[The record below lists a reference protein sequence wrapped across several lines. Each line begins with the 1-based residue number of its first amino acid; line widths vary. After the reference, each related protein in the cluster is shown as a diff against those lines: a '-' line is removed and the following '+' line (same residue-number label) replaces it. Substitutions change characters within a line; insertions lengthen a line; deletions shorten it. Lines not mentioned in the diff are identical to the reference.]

1 VLKGDTDKDQPME
14 KEPSM
19 IDSPPLALTLSN
31 VSKAFDG
38 LHAVDGVSL
47 AVAPGERRAII
58 GPNGAGKTTLF
69 SLISG
74 EAKPTAGRIHLF
86 GRDVTRLPPHRRAA
100 LGLARTYQITNL
112 FPRLTVL
119 ENSLLAVQALT
130 AAKLH
135 LHRALSR
142 YTDHFD
148 RARSVLEA
156 VGLRATENEVVRNLS
171 HGEQRQLEIALAL
184 AGAPKVLL
192 LDEPTAG
199 LSPAESHMMV
209 ALLKKL
215 DPAITLLVIE
225 HDMDVAFE
233 LTNRITVLHYGKVIA
248 DGVGHEVKSNA
259 VVQEIYLGAAMET
272 T

>member
-1 VLKGDTDKDQPME
+1 MTGSPLPALSLTDLSKQFGG
-14 KEPSM
+14 
-19 IDSPPLALTLSN
+19 LRAL
-31 VSKAFDG
+31 
-38 LHAVDGVSL
+38 DGVSL
-47 AVAPGERRAII
+47 AVGSGERRAII
-58 GPNGAGKTTLF
+58 GPTGAGKTTLF

-74 EAKPTAGRIHLF
+74 ETRPSDGRIVLF
-86 GRDVTRLPPHRRAA
+86 GRDVTRFSPHRRAA

-112 FPRLTVL
+112 FPRLTAL
-119 ENSLLAVQALT
+119 ENCLLAVQALT
-130 AAKLH
+130 SAKLH
-135 LHRALSR
+135 LHRALSS
-142 YTDHFD
+142 YTDHFT

-156 VGLRATENEVVRNLS
+156 VGLEGKEDEVVQNLS

-184 AGAPKVLL
+184 AGAPKLLL

-199 LSPAESHMMV
+199 LSPAESHMMT

-215 DPAITLLVIE
+215 DPSITLLVIE

-259 VVQEIYLGAAMET
+259 VVQEIYLGAA
-272 T
+272 

>member
-1 VLKGDTDKDQPME
+1 MT
-14 KEPSM
+14 EP
-19 IDSPPLALTLSN
+19 PNLALNLSN

-38 LHAVDGVSL
+38 LRALDGVSL
-47 AVAPGERRAII
+47 AVTAGERRAII
-58 GPNGAGKTTLF
+58 GPNDAGKTTLF
-69 SLISG
+69 GLISG
-74 EAKPTAGRIHLF
+74 ETRAAEGRITLF
-86 GRDVTRLPPHRRAA
+86 GRDVTRLAPHRRAA

-112 FPRLTVL
+112 FPRLTAL
-119 ENSLLAVQALT
+119 ENCLLAVQALT
-130 AAKLH
+130 SAKLH
-135 LHRALSR
+135 LHRALSS
-142 YTDHFD
+142 YTDHFT

-156 VGLRATENEVVRNLS
+156 VGLEGKEDEVVRNLS

-184 AGAPKVLL
+184 AGAPKLLL

-199 LSPAESHMMV
+199 LSPAESHMMT

-248 DGVGHEVKSNA
+248 DGLSHEVKVNPL
-259 VVQEIYLGAAMET
+259 VRETYLGTGLET
-272 T
+272 A

>member
-1 VLKGDTDKDQPME
+1 MR
-14 KEPSM
+14 
-19 IDSPPLALTLSN
+19 DSPDLALGLSN
-31 VSKAFDG
+31 VSKAFGG
-38 LHAVDGVSL
+38 LRAVDGVSL
-47 AVAPGERRAII
+47 RVKPGERRAII

-69 SLISG
+69 HLISG
-74 EAKPTAGRIHLF
+74 ELPLTEGRITLF

-119 ENSLLAVQALT
+119 ENCLLAVQGLSPT
-130 AAKLH
+130 KLH

-142 YTDHFD
+142 YAALFD
-148 RARSVLEA
+148 RARAVLGA
-156 VGLRATENEVVRNLS
+156 VGLTGKEDETARNLS

-184 AGAPKVLL
+184 AGSPKLLL

-199 LSPAESHMMV
+199 LSPAESHLMT

-215 DPAITLLVIE
+215 DPAITVLIIE

-233 LTNRITVLHYGKVIA
+233 LTNRVTVLHFGKVVA
-248 DGVGHEVKSNA
+248 DGLGDEVKADSL
-259 VVQEIYLGAAMET
+259 VQEIYLGVEQEPF
-272 T
+272 

>member
-1 VLKGDTDKDQPME
+1 MT
-14 KEPSM
+14 
-19 IDSPPLALTLSN
+19 DSPALALTLSN
-31 VSKAFDG
+31 LSKTFDG
-38 LHAVDGVSL
+38 VRAVDGLSL
-47 AVAPGERRAII
+47 AVAAGERRAII

-74 EAKPTAGRIHLF
+74 EIKPTEGRIHLF
-86 GRDVTRLPPHRRAA
+86 GRDLTRLAPHRRAA

-112 FPRLTVL
+112 FPRLTAL
-119 ENSLLAVQALT
+119 ENCLLAVQALT
-130 AAKLH
+130 SAKFH

-142 YTDHFD
+142 YTDHID

-156 VGLRATENEVVRNLS
+156 VGLHEKQNEVVRNLS
-171 HGEQRQLEIALAL
+171 HGEHRQLEIALAL

-215 DPAITLLVIE
+215 DPAITLLIIE

-233 LTNRITVLHYGKVIA
+233 LTDRITVLHYGKIIA
-248 DGVGHEVKSNA
+248 DGVGHEVKSNS
-259 VVQEIYLGAAMET
+259 VVKEIYLGTALET
-272 T
+272 V